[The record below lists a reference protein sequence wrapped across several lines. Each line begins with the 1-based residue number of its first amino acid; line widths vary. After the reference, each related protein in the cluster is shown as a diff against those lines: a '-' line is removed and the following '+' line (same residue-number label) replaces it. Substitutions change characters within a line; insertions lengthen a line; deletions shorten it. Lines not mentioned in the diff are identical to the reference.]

1 MFIRAYLRASTKKQ
15 DAKRAKSELIAFAGE
30 HDHKIAAFYVE
41 SESGAT
47 LERPKLMQ
55 LIDDAHDGDV
65 ILVEQIDRL
74 ARLNP
79 ADWDTLKQK
88 LSAKRL
94 SVVSKELPTSY
105 MALQQANSSEF
116 MDSVLR
122 AINDMLLDMLAAIA
136 RKDYE
141 DRRYRQMQG
150 IARAKAEGKYKG
162 RRKDTEKR
170 KIIASLLTAGH
181 SYSEIQNMAKCSR
194 QLIADVA
201 KESKV
206 NMCTPNIL

>member
-1 MFIRAYLRASTKKQ
+1 MFIRAYLRASTKEQ
-15 DAKRAKSELIAFAGE
+15 DAKRAKSELIAFAKG
-30 HDHKIAAFYVE
+30 HGHKIAAFYVE
-41 SESGAT
+41 NESGAI
-47 LERPKLMQ
+47 LVRPKLMQ
-55 LIDDAHDGDV
+55 LIEDAHKGDV

-79 ADWDTLKQK
+79 TDWDTLKQK
-88 LSAKRL
+88 LSAKSL

-141 DRRYRQMQG
+141 DRRNRQMQG
-150 IARAKAEGKYKG
+150 IARAKSEGKYKG
-162 RRKDTEKR
+162 RRKDIDKR
-170 KIIASLLTAGH
+170 KIIASLLKAGH
-181 SYSEIQNMAKCSR
+181 SYSEIQVMAKCSR
-194 QLIADVA
+194 QLIAEVV
-201 KESKV
+201 KESKS
-206 NMCTPNIL
+206 I

>member
-1 MFIRAYLRASTKKQ
+1 MFIRAYLRASTKEQ
-15 DAKRAKSELIAFAGE
+15 DAKRAKSELIAFANDHG
-30 HDHKIAAFYVE
+30 HKIAAFYVE
-41 SESGAT
+41 NESGAT

-55 LIDDAHDGDV
+55 LIDDAHEGDV

-79 ADWDTLKQK
+79 TDWDTLKQK

-116 MDSVLR
+116 IDSVLR

-141 DRRYRQMQG
+141 DRRSRQTQG

-162 RRKDTEKR
+162 RRKDTDKR
-170 KIIASLLTAGH
+170 KIIASLLKSGH
-181 SYSEIQNMAKCSR
+181 SYSEIQATAGCSR
-194 QLIADVA
+194 QLIAVMA
-201 KESKV
+201 KEK
-206 NMCTPNIL
+206 N

>member
-1 MFIRAYLRASTKKQ
+1 MFIRAYLRASTKEQ
-15 DAKRAKSELIAFAGE
+15 DAKRAKSELIAFANDHG
-30 HDHKIAAFYVE
+30 HKIAAFYVE
-41 SESGAT
+41 NESGAI
-47 LERPKLMQ
+47 LVRPKLMQ
-55 LIDDAHDGDV
+55 LIEDAHKGDV

-79 ADWDTLKQK
+79 TDWDTLKQK

-105 MALQQANSSEF
+105 MALKQANSSEF
-116 MDSVLR
+116 MNSVLR

-141 DRRYRQMQG
+141 DRRHRQIQG
-150 IARAKAEGKYKG
+150 IARAKAQGKYKG

-181 SYSEIQNMAKCSR
+181 SYSEIQSMAKCSR

-201 KESKV
+201 KEIDTY
-206 NMCTPNIL
+206 ML

>member
-1 MFIRAYLRASTKKQ
+1 MFIRAYLRASTKEQ
-15 DAKRAKSELIAFAGE
+15 DAKRAKSELIAFAND
-30 HDHKIAAFYVE
+30 HDHKIAAFYIE
-41 SESGAT
+41 NESGAT

-55 LIDDAHDGDV
+55 LIDDAHEGDV

-79 ADWDTLKQK
+79 TDWDTLKQK

-141 DRRYRQMQG
+141 DRRNRQMQG
-150 IARAKAEGKYKG
+150 IAHAKSEGKYKG
-162 RRKDTEKR
+162 RRKDIKKR
-170 KIIASLLTAGH
+170 KIIASLLKAGH
-181 SYSEIQNMAKCSR
+181 SYSEIQVMAKCSR
-194 QLIADVA
+194 QLIAEVV
-201 KESKV
+201 KESKS
-206 NMCTPNIL
+206 T

>member
-1 MFIRAYLRASTKKQ
+1 MFIRAYLRASTKEQ
-15 DAKRAKSELIAFAGE
+15 DAKRAKNELIQFATDHG
-30 HDHKIAAFYVE
+30 HKIAAFYIE
-41 SESGAT
+41 NESGAT
-47 LERPKLMQ
+47 LERPQLMQ

-88 LSAKRL
+88 LSSKRL

-141 DRRYRQMQG
+141 DRRNRQMQG
-150 IARAKAEGKYKG
+150 IARAKAEGKYSG

-170 KIIASLLTAGH
+170 KIIASLLKSGH
-181 SYSEIQNMAKCSR
+181 SYSDIQETAKCSR

-201 KESKV
+201 KERPKLI
-206 NMCTPNIL
+206 NDQ

>member
-1 MFIRAYLRASTKKQ
+1 MFIRAYLRASTKEQ
-15 DAKRAKSELIAFAGE
+15 DAKRAKSELIAFASD
-30 HDHKIAAFYVE
+30 HNHKIAAFYVE
-41 SESGAT
+41 NESGTT
-47 LERPKLMQ
+47 LERPQLMQ
-55 LIDDAHDGDV
+55 LIEDAHDGDV

-74 ARLNP
+74 ARLTP
-79 ADWDTLKQK
+79 SDWNILKQK
-88 LSAKRL
+88 LSAKNL

-105 MALQQANSSEF
+105 MALQQESNSEF

-141 DRRYRQMQG
+141 DRHHRQMQG
-150 IARAKAEGKYKG
+150 IARAKAQGKYKG
-162 RRKDTEKR
+162 RRKNTEKR

-181 SYSEIQNMAKCSR
+181 SYSEIQCITKCSR

-201 KESKV
+201 KQ
-206 NMCTPNIL
+206 